1 MAGALAG
8 GLSKPGPEWGRG
20 PFFSAGVWGSPGG
33 ASGRAPPARAGGA
46 GDLGQFLG
54 QEDLPEKG
62 MATHCSILVWTVPWI
77 ESGRLW
83 SLGSQR
89 VRHD

>member
-46 GDLGQFLG
+46 GDMG
-54 QEDLPEKG
+54 
-62 MATHCSILVWTVPWI
+62 SVPG
-77 ESGRLW
+77 SGRSPGGGYRNPLQYSCLENPHIQN
-83 SLGSQR
+83 SLVGYSP
-89 VRHD
+89 